1 MKIMING
8 EKATVNCTR
17 LDALL
22 KELGHRPETVATAVN
37 QEFVPVG
44 QRAECELAEDDS
56 IDIIAPM
63 SGG

>member
-1 MKIMING
+1 MKIRING
-8 EKATVNCTR
+8 ETQIVNCTR

-22 KELGHRPETVATAVN
+22 KELGHLPDTVATAVN
-37 QEFVPVG
+37 QEFVPLS
-44 QRAECELAEDDS
+44 QRAAYQLCEDDS